1 MNVNMDHLINLRLD
15 NLEQQTYRILELLSR
30 LHAKFDNHIAEQQA
44 QAVKHN
50 SPQRSDPASIHGG
63 KADRGNADH

>member
-30 LHAKFDNHIAEQQA
+30 LHAKFDNRIQEQQ
-44 QAVKHN
+44 QAVKQT
-50 SPQRSDPASIHGG
+50 SQQRSDPDSIHGG

>member
-1 MNVNMDHLINLRLD
+1 MDHLINLRLD

-30 LHAKFDNHIAEQQA
+30 LHAKFDNHIQEQQ
-44 QAVKHN
+44 QAIKHN
-50 SPQRSDPASIHGG
+50 SPQQRSDPASSSIHGG

>member
-30 LHAKFDNHIAEQQA
+30 LHAKFDNRIPEQQA
-44 QAVKHN
+44 IKHN
-50 SPQRSDPASIHGG
+50 SSQRSDPDSIHGG